1 MKKILNNLSIPF
13 RNLKVF
19 HQLLII
25 VILMTG
31 FLALEGFLGVN
42 AIDTMEQVTRKIFSK
57 SMSGIAGTNEFANNS
72 NRLQLSYISDLLN
85 NTSYTKGLYTE
96 IESTFTTDLAALEE
110 DYPDESETLKQELAT
125 IKRII
130 WQPASRENYR
140 RIEASLG
147 NVRMAIS
154 AITNK
159 MVNNSAESMHIG
171 AQFSTS
177 ARVNTIVILI
187 IGVLAATLIAF
198 CINFFIARPL
208 KKIKNS
214 AKALAQGDLTKTI
227 HAEGSIEVSNVIGS
241 LNKAILALRD
251 LVRGINEQ
259 ASMIYSAGQELRSA
273 SNETGRSAVEV
284 ARAMEDLS
292 RGSAEEANQITQVV
306 AHINVLSDL
315 VREVSTEM
323 RDVSLNSENVA
334 RSAQLG
340 QKAAADISREII
352 KLYDTTKEVTTA
364 IVQLNEASVEIG
376 EITMV
381 IQNIA
386 EQTGLLALNAAIEA
400 ARAGEHG
407 KGFGVV
413 ATETGKLAE
422 QSKQSA
428 LHISELISQ
437 MKTRTTYAVNTI
449 TSGMTIVESGKERA
463 TEATVTFERI
473 FEGLEHILNR
483 ISKAAVSAR
492 RMGESNEQVIA
503 AVTNIA
509 ALSEESMASTEE
521 VSATAEEQS
530 ASVEE
535 VSSLAENLAEIAK
548 NLKKAVA
555 VFEIK

>member
-1 MKKILNNLSIPF
+1 MKKILNDLSVPF

-42 AIDTMEQVTRKIFSK
+42 TIDTMEQVTRKIFSK
-57 SMSGIAGTNEFANNS
+57 SMSGIAGSNEFANNS

-96 IESTFTTDLAALEE
+96 IESNFTTDLAALQE
-110 DYPDESETLKQELAT
+110 DYPEESEILQQELAT

-130 WQPASRENYR
+130 WQPASRENYK
-140 RIEASLG
+140 RIETSLG
-147 NVRMAIS
+147 NVRMAII

-159 MVNNSAESMHIG
+159 MVSNSAESMHIG
-171 AQFSTS
+171 TQFSTS
-177 ARVNTIVILI
+177 ARVNTIVIVI

-198 CINFFIARPL
+198 CIDLFIARPL

-214 AKALAQGDLTKTI
+214 AKSLAQGDLTKTI

-259 ASMIYSAGQELRSA
+259 ANMLYSAGQELRSA
-273 SNETGRSAVEV
+273 SNETGKSAVEV

-428 LHISELISQ
+428 IHISDLISQ
-437 MKTRTTYAVNTI
+437 MKTRTAYAVNTI

-463 TEATVTFERI
+463 TEATVTFEQI

-535 VSSLAENLAEIAK
+535 VSSLAENLAAIAM

>member
-1 MKKILNNLSIPF
+1 MKKIFNVLSAPF

-25 VILMTG
+25 VILMTA

-42 AIDTMEQVTRKIFSK
+42 SIDTMEQVTRKIFSK

-85 NTSYTKGLYTE
+85 NTSYTRGLYTE
-96 IESTFTTDLAALEE
+96 IESTFTTDLATLQD
-110 DYPDESETLKQELAT
+110 DYPEDSETLKQELTT

-130 WQPASRENYR
+130 WQPASRENYK

-147 NVRMAIS
+147 NVRMAII

-159 MVNNSAESMHIG
+159 MVSNSAESMHIG

-198 CINFFIARPL
+198 CIDLFIARPL
-208 KKIKNS
+208 KTIKDS

-227 HAEGSIEVSNVIGS
+227 HAEGSIEVSNVIES

-259 ASMIYSAGQELRSA
+259 ASMLNSAGQELRTA

-292 RGSAEEANQITQVV
+292 RGSAEQTDQITQAV
-306 AHINVLSDL
+306 AHINVLTDL
-315 VREVSTEM
+315 VRQVSAEM

-340 QKAAADISREII
+340 QKAAADVSREIL
-352 KLYDTTKEVTTA
+352 KLYQTTKEVTEA
-364 IVQLNEASVEIG
+364 ILQLNNASVEIG

-428 LHISELISQ
+428 IHINDLIHQ
-437 MKTRTTYAVNTI
+437 MKIRTEHAVSTM
-449 TSGMTIVESGKERA
+449 TGGMKIVESGKELA
-463 TEATVTFERI
+463 TKATVTFGSI
-473 FEGLEHILNR
+473 FEGLEHILTQINTV
-483 ISKAAVSAR
+483 AVSAR
-492 RMGESNEQVIA
+492 SMGESNEQVIA

-548 NLKKAVA
+548 NLHGAVD
-555 VFEIK
+555 VFEIR

>member
-1 MKKILNNLSIPF
+1 MQKLLNVLSAPL

-42 AIDTMEQVTRKIFSK
+42 SIDTMEQVTRKIFSK
-57 SMSGIAGTNEFANNS
+57 SMSGIAGTNEFANNT

-85 NTSYTKGLYTE
+85 KTSYTKGLYTE
-96 IESTFTTDLAALEE
+96 IESNFTTDLAALQE
-110 DYPDESETLKQELAT
+110 DYPEESETLKQELAI
-125 IKRII
+125 IKGII
-130 WQPASRENYR
+130 WQQASQENYK

-147 NVRMAIS
+147 NVRMAII

-159 MVNNSAESMHIG
+159 MVSNAAESMHIG

-187 IGVLAATLIAF
+187 VGVLTATLIAF
-198 CINFFIARPL
+198 SINLFIARPL
-208 KKIKNS
+208 KTIKNS

-227 HAEGSIEVSNVIGS
+227 QAEGSIEVSNVIES
-241 LNKAILALRD
+241 LNTAILALRD

-259 ASMIYSAGQELRSA
+259 ASMLNSAGQELRTA

-292 RGSAEEANQITQVV
+292 RGSAEQTDQITQAV
-306 AHINVLSDL
+306 AHINVLTDL
-315 VREVSTEM
+315 VRQVSVEM
-323 RDVSLNSENVA
+323 RDVSHDSEYVA

-340 QKAAADISREII
+340 QKAATDVSREIL
-352 KLYDTTKEVTTA
+352 KLYQTTKEVTDV
-364 IVQLNEASVEIG
+364 ILQLNNTSMEIA

-428 LHISELISQ
+428 IHISDLISQ
-437 MKTRTTYAVNTI
+437 MKIRTEHAVSTM
-449 TSGMTIVESGKERA
+449 TGGMKIVESGKELA
-463 TEATVTFERI
+463 TEATVTFGSI
-473 FEGLEHILNR
+473 FEGLEHILTR
-483 ISKAAVSAR
+483 INKVAASAR
-492 RMGESNEQVIA
+492 QMNASNEQVIA

-548 NLKKAVA
+548 SLQRAVA
-555 VFEIK
+555 VFEIR